1 MHSDLEKIKKIL
13 ESVDLDDDTQRQLNR
28 AISRTDK
35 TLARLDFQ
43 QKRSSKDREIAINL
57 LNKTIEELQGQ
68 QDLVENQSKIL
79 KEHLNMLE
87 ISYREL
93 EQFSYIA
100 SHDLKSPLR
109 NIAGFAQLLKRRYQ
123 GKIDS
128 TADEYIDFIVK
139 STVHMNDVIRD
150 LLEYSKMG
158 KNDELFEEVDFHEL
172 LEQVTFT
179 LRNEIDRNEAIILYE
194 DLPKLKVHPIG
205 MIQVFQNLISNAIKF
220 RTEQQPIIKIH
231 AQQENDYWKFILSD
245 NGIGMDE
252 AYQDKVF
259 LPFQRINRNE
269 IKGTGIG
276 LAICKKV
283 ILMHKGKIS
292 YSSIPEEGTTFY
304 FTIYQNE

>member
-35 TLARLDFQ
+35 TLAKLDFQ

-194 DLPKLKVHPIG
+194 DLPKLT
-205 MIQVFQNLISNAIKF
+205 QTFFCNALRGIMPMSSL
-220 RTEQQPIIKIH
+220 TL
-231 AQQENDYWKFILSD
+231 LS
-245 NGIGMDE
+245 GE
-252 AYQDKVF
+252 VVRF
-259 LPFQRINRNE
+259 E
-269 IKGTGIG
+269 S
-276 LAICKKV
+276 V
-283 ILMHKGKIS
+283 
-292 YSSIPEEGTTFY
+292 
-304 FTIYQNE
+304 